1 MMSQNPYNKKID
13 NQIAL
18 DFAIRDALNEP
29 IICGYSIT
37 DKKELYYNYMSN
49 EAWEEFKN
57 DMSYEHKQQYKDG
70 HGGEL
75 NEKDGTPPKMASF
88 GSSSRLIYLLSKDVA
103 GFSFEEKL
111 STKVGGPAN
120 LDGYLKTEEHDIYV
134 EAKCR
139 EIYGS
144 YANQKIS
151 KVYKDVYDFIHDRNG
166 LFGYRVTEIK
176 DDKRHFKCTFTWDDK
191 EIIHFDIKQLICH
204 FLGICANILD
214 NNKKK
219 NANPNVKFIYLIFNP
234 NEDTDFSN
242 EQIKGLEKEIKEDY
256 DKTLKEIS
264 WFEDFGWLFD
274 IIMEYQIGKC
284 KSKSR
289 PAWSFHYKQM
299 DQNNYKKYMK
309 QYRNS

>member
-1 MMSQNPYNKKID
+1 MSQNPYNKIID
-13 NQIAL
+13 KKETAL
-18 DFAIRDALNEP
+18 DFAIRDALNEYS
-29 IICGYSIT
+29 CGYDILGKAT
-37 DKKELYYNYMSN
+37 YYNYMSN
-49 EAWEEFKN
+49 EGWEEFKN

-75 NEKDGTPPKMASF
+75 NEKGDTPPKMASF
-88 GSSSRLIYLLSKDVA
+88 GSSSRLIYLLSKDVT

-151 KVYKDVYDFIHDRNG
+151 NVYKKVYDFIRERNG
-166 LFGYRVTEIK
+166 YFNYRETEIK

-204 FLGICANILD
+204 FLGICANIL
-214 NNKKK
+214 NKKK

-234 NEDTDFSN
+234 KVDTDFSN
-242 EQIKGLEKEIKEDY
+242 EQINGFEKEINEDY
-256 DKTLKEIS
+256 KKTLEEIS
-264 WFEDFGWLFD
+264 WFEDFRWLFN
-274 IIMEYQIGKC
+274 IIMEYQIAKCKC

-289 PAWSFHYKQM
+289 PAWSFHYEQM
-299 DQNNYKKYMK
+299 DQKDYEEYIK

>member
-1 MMSQNPYNKKID
+1 MAPNPYNNKID
-13 NQIAL
+13 KKQTAL
-18 DFAIRDALNEP
+18 DFAIRDAQNEHN
-29 IICGYSIT
+29 CGYAIPGKAT
-37 DKKELYYNYMSN
+37 YYNYMSN

-57 DMSYEHKQQYKDG
+57 DMSYEHKIQYKEG

-75 NEKDGTPPKMASF
+75 KEKGGTPPKMASF

-144 YANQKIS
+144 YADKEIS
-151 KVYKDVYDFIHDRNG
+151 NVYKDVYDFIHGRKG
-166 LFGYRVTEIK
+166 LFGYRVKEIK
-176 DDKRHFKCTFTWDDK
+176 DDKRYFKCTFTWDNK

-214 NNKKK
+214 KKK

-234 NEDTDFSN
+234 NEDSDFTN
-242 EQIKGLEKEIKEDY
+242 ENIKGFEKEIKEDY
-256 DKTLKEIS
+256 DKTLEEIS
-264 WFEDFGWLFD
+264 WFENFEWLFD

-289 PAWSFHYKQM
+289 PAWSFHYEQM
-299 DQNNYKKYMK
+299 DQNDYEKYMK

>member
-29 IICGYSIT
+29 NCGYAIPG
-37 DKKELYYNYMSN
+37 KAPYYNYMSK

-75 NEKDGTPPKMASF
+75 NEKGGTPPKMASF

-120 LDGYLKTEEHDIYV
+120 LDGYLKIEEHDIYV

-151 KVYKDVYDFIHDRNG
+151 KVYKDVYDFIREKNG
-166 LFGYRVTEIK
+166 LFGYRDTEIK
-176 DDKRHFKCTFTWDDK
+176 GDNGHFKCTFTWHDT

-214 NNKKK
+214 KKK

-234 NEDTDFSN
+234 KVDTDFSN
-242 EQIKGLEKEIKEDY
+242 EHIKGFENGIKEDY
-256 DKTLKEIS
+256 NKTLEEIS
-264 WFEDFGWLFD
+264 WFGDFKWLFD

-289 PAWSFHYKQM
+289 PAWSFHYEQM
-299 DQNNYKKYMK
+299 DQNNYEKYMK

>member
-1 MMSQNPYNKKID
+1 MSQNHYNTQID
-13 NQIAL
+13 KVKAL

-29 IICGYSIT
+29 SCGYTIHG
-37 DKKELYYNYMSN
+37 KEAPYYNYMSN

-120 LDGYLKTEEHDIYV
+120 LDGYLKTEEQDIYV

-151 KVYKDVYDFIHDRNG
+151 KVYKDVYDFIREKNG
-166 LFGYRVTEIK
+166 LFGYRDTEIEG
-176 DDKRHFKCTFTWDDK
+176 DNGHFKCTFTWDDK
-191 EIIHFDIKQLICH
+191 EIIHFDLKQLICH
-204 FLGICANILD
+204 FLGICANILE
-214 NNKKK
+214 KE
-219 NANPNVKFIYLIFNP
+219 ANPDVKFIYLIFNP
-234 NEDTDFSN
+234 NEDTDFSDVH
-242 EQIKGLEKEIKEDY
+242 IKDFEKEIKNDY
-256 DKTLKEIS
+256 SKTLEEIS
-264 WFEDFGWLFD
+264 WLKDFKWLFD
-274 IIMEYQIGKC
+274 IIMEYQSRRNF
-284 KSKSR
+284 KSIQT
-289 PAWSFHYKQM
+289 WSLDFALM
-299 DQNNYKKYMK
+299 DQNDYRDYLK
-309 QYRNS
+309 QFLFTR

>member
-1 MMSQNPYNKKID
+1 MMSQNHYNKKID
-13 NQIAL
+13 KKKTAL
-18 DFAIRDALNEP
+18 DFAIRDALNEYSW
-29 IICGYSIT
+29 GYNIT
-37 DKKELYYNYMSN
+37 GKATYYNYMSN

-144 YANQKIS
+144 YANQEIS
-151 KVYKDVYDFIHDRNG
+151 NVYKKVYDFIRERNVY
-166 LFGYRVTEIK
+166 FNYRETEIK
-176 DDKRHFKCTFTWDDK
+176 GDDKHFKCTFTWKNND
-191 EIIHFDIKQLICH
+191 IIHFDLKQLICH
-204 FLGICANILD
+204 FLGICANILE
-214 NNKKK
+214 KE
-219 NANPNVKFIYLIFNP
+219 ANSDVKFIYLIFNP
-234 NEDTDFSN
+234 NEDTDFSDVH
-242 EQIKGLEKEIKEDY
+242 IKKFEKKIKNDY
-256 DKTLKEIS
+256 SKTLEEIS
-264 WFEDFGWLFD
+264 WLKDFKWLYD
-274 IIMEYQIGKC
+274 IIMEYQITNCKC
-284 KSKSR
+284 KSR
-289 PAWSFHYKQM
+289 PEWSFRFDM
-299 DQNNYKKYMK
+299 VDQK
-309 QYRNS
+309 QYRDHIKPYLSNERD

>member
-1 MMSQNPYNKKID
+1 MSQNPYNKKIYKLT
-13 NQIAL
+13 AL

-29 IICGYSIT
+29 MICGYSIT

-111 STKVGGPAN
+111 TTKVGGPAN
-120 LDGYLKTEEHDIYV
+120 LDGYLKTEKHDIYV

-144 YANQKIS
+144 YANQEIS
-151 KVYKDVYDFIHDRNG
+151 NVYKKVYDFIHDRNG
-166 LFGYRVTEIK
+166 LFGYRATEIK

-214 NNKKK
+214 KKK
-219 NANPNVKFIYLIFNP
+219 NANPNVRFIYLIFNP
-234 NEDTDFSN
+234 NKDTDFSN
-242 EQIKGLEKEIKEDY
+242 EQIKGFEKEINEDY
-256 DKTLKEIS
+256 KKTLEEIS
-264 WFEDFGWLFD
+264 WFEDFRWLFN
-274 IIMEYQIGKC
+274 IIMEYQIAKCKC

-289 PAWSFHYKQM
+289 PAWSFHYEQM
-299 DQNNYKKYMK
+299 DQKDYEKYMK
-309 QYRNS
+309 QYRN

>member
-13 NQIAL
+13 KKETAL
-18 DFAIRDALNEP
+18 DFAIRDALNEYS
-29 IICGYSIT
+29 CGYDIHGKAT
-37 DKKELYYNYMSN
+37 YYNYMSN

-75 NEKDGTPPKMASF
+75 NEKGGTPPKMASF

-166 LFGYRVTEIK
+166 LFGYRATEIK

-204 FLGICANILD
+204 SLGICANILD
-214 NNKKK
+214 KKK

-242 EQIKGLEKEIKEDY
+242 EQIKGFEKEIIEDY

-264 WFEDFGWLFD
+264 WFEDFVWLFD
-274 IIMEYQIGKC
+274 IIMEYQIAKC
-284 KSKSR
+284 KSKSI
-289 PAWSFHYKQM
+289 PAWSFHYEQM
-299 DQNNYKKYMK
+299 DQKDYEKYMK